1 MVALVGCSVQ
11 VLEYS
16 TRVFIS
22 ADLKRPLSVAIMYR
36 VGTHIHHVSTR
47 FEVAIVAGD
56 VERCILVLV
65 EKIKR
70 LFGQSTDALLEI
82 LTDIV
87 VLNRVEQM
95 LKVLNDE
102 R

>member
-22 ADLKRPLSVAIMYR
+22 AYLKRPLSVAIMYW

-56 VERCILVLV
+56 VEGCVLILI
-65 EKIKR
+65 EEIKR
-70 LFGQSTDALLEI
+70 IFSQSADALLEI
-82 LTDIV
+82 LPDIV